1 MILRM
6 EIMIALRMAHRQPP
20 DDALWP
26 LRAVASPLPL
36 RNAPGAV
43 SHKYQTILRQF
54 PLSESPIILRAMRN
68 LLRKIPAN
76 PRQEPQHHLLH
87 LRGK

>member
-1 MILRM
+1 MMRSGRSVQLRPHCLSEM
-6 EIMIALRMAHRQPP
+6 
-20 DDALWP
+20 P
-26 LRAVASPLPL
+26 LE
-36 RNAPGAV
+36 
-43 SHKYQTILRQF
+43 QF
-54 PLSESPIILRAMRN
+54 RISIKPYCDNSPLSESPIILRAMRN